1 MEQEALLNLSE
12 QMRVIISCALVVAAY
27 LVDFLCCK
35 LLIPVIRKIAARTA
49 FKWDNYL
56 TGGKVLHNIFHLI
69 PPVRC
74 SIPART
80 GLPSLPR
87 HSISTL

>member
-49 FKWDNYL
+49 FKWDN
-56 TGGKVLHNIFHLI
+56 
-69 PPVRC
+69 
-74 SIPART
+74 
-80 GLPSLPR
+80 
-87 HSISTL
+87 